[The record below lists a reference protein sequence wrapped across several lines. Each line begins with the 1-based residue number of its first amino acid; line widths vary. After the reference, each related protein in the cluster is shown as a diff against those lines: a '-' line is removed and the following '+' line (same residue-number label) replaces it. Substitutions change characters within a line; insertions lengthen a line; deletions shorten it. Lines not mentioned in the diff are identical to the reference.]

1 MANGETYPFLV
12 VDDNGETRLDGN
24 LTFSDSTDQP
34 APGGN
39 NQATVPAAT
48 ATTSAPR
55 ISQLTSY
62 LTVTS
67 GALPQLAAAWV
78 SGTAKV
84 NPVARQIVIPLAI
97 SGDGTNNA
105 ATCAV
110 AISADDSTYT
120 TVATVSVAAAIN
132 NLGALTLLSS
142 VTLPAGWFIKLTL
155 SRTTVTQSYY
165 Y

>member
-1 MANGETYPFLV
+1 MATTTY
-12 VDDNGETRLDGN
+12 
-24 LTFSDSTDQP
+24 
-34 APGGN
+34 
-39 NQATVPAAT
+39 T
-48 ATTSAPR
+48 ATFADNNSESRLTGQLTLTDSAAALPTDFALLN
-55 ISQLTSY
+55 QLTSA

-97 SGDGTNNA
+97 TGDATNNA

-110 AISADDSTYT
+110 AISADDATYT
-120 TVATVSVAAAIN
+120 TVATVSLAAAVN
-132 NLGALTLLSS
+132 NTGAITTLSS
-142 VTLPAGWFIKLTL
+142 VTLPAGWYIKLTF
-155 SRTTVTQSYY
+155 SHMAVSQSYY

>member
-1 MANGETYPFLV
+1 MTQYAAHFT
-12 VDDNGETRLDGN
+12 DDNGANRLDGT
-24 LTFSDSTDQP
+24 LSITD
-34 APGGN
+34 
-39 NQATVPAAT
+39 AAAAAGT
-48 ATTSAPR
+48 DFALLN
-55 ISQLTSY
+55 QLTSA

-97 SGDGTNNA
+97 TGDATNNV

-120 TVATVSVAAAIN
+120 TVATVSIAAAVN
-132 NLGALTLLSS
+132 NVGALTLLSS

-155 SRTTVTQSYY
+155 SHTTVTQSYY

>member
-1 MANGETYPFLV
+1 MATTTY
-12 VDDNGETRLDGN
+12 
-24 LTFSDSTDQP
+24 
-34 APGGN
+34 
-39 NQATVPAAT
+39 AAT
-48 ATTSAPR
+48 FADNNSESRLTGQLTLTDSAAALPTDFALLN
-55 ISQLTSY
+55 QLTSA

-97 SGDGTNNA
+97 TGDATNNA

-110 AISADDSTYT
+110 AISADDQTYT
-120 TVATVSVAAAIN
+120 TVATVSLAAAVN
-132 NLGALTLLSS
+132 NTGAITLLSS
-142 VTLPAGWFIKLTL
+142 VILPAGWYVKLTF
-155 SRTTVTQSYY
+155 SHMAVSQSYY

>member
-1 MANGETYPFLV
+1 MSQYGAHFL
-12 VDDNGETRLDGN
+12 DDNGVDRLDGTIT
-24 LTFSDSTDQP
+24 LDTT
-34 APGGN
+34 A
-39 NQATVPAAT
+39 AAAAT
-48 ATTSAPR
+48 DFAELG
-55 ISQLTSY
+55 QLTSA
-62 LTVTS
+62 LTVTA

-78 SGTAKV
+78 STTAKQ

-97 SGDGTNNA
+97 TTDGTNNA

-110 AISADDSTYT
+110 ALSADNSTYT

-132 NLGALTLLSS
+132 NLGAVTLLSS
-142 VTLPAGWFIKLTL
+142 VILPAGWYIKLTL

>member
-1 MANGETYPFLV
+1 MATTSYAATFA
-12 VDDNGETRLDGN
+12 DNNSESRLTGQ
-24 LTFSDSTDQP
+24 LTLTDS
-34 APGGN
+34 A
-39 NQATVPAAT
+39 ATVPTDFALLN
-48 ATTSAPR
+48 
-55 ISQLTSY
+55 QLTSA

-97 SGDGTNNA
+97 TGDATNNA

-120 TVATVSVAAAIN
+120 TVATVSLAAAVDIP
-132 NLGALTLLSS
+132 GAITLLSS
-142 VTLPAGWFIKLTL
+142 VILPAGWYIKLTL
-155 SRTTVTQSYY
+155 SHTTVTQSYY